1 MIRFQRVYDPPEKAN
16 TVRFLVDRMWP
27 RGIKKEGL
35 SIDGWTR
42 DAAPSSVLRKWFNH
56 DPVKWKVFQKLY
68 RAELDSN
75 PDGWEPILIAAQK
88 DDVTLLFSSRE
99 TEHNNAVV
107 LKKYLEDNIR
117 KSRRHGN

>member
-1 MIRFQRVYDPPEKAN
+1 MIRIQRVYDPPEKAN

-75 PDGWEPILIAAQK
+75 PDGWKPILIAAKK

>member
-1 MIRFQRVYDPPEKAN
+1 MIRIQRVYDPPEKAN
-16 TVRFLVDRMWP
+16 TVRFLVDRVWP
-27 RGIKKEGL
+27 RGIKKVDL

-75 PDGWEPILIAAQK
+75 PDGWEPILIAAKK

-107 LKKYLEDNIR
+107 LKKYLEDIIR